1 MKKHL
6 ILIGFMGTGKTTIGS
21 LLAKKLK
28 LAHIDTDSTI
38 ESVVKCSIPTFF
50 QKYGEE
56 AFREKETDVLAQLIQ
71 LPNPTLIT
79 TGGGIVLH
87 AENRELMQKY
97 GWVFALDA
105 TPLEI
110 IQRLQSDTTR
120 PLLQGGSLE
129 KRVHHLY
136 QKRRPL
142 YQFADY
148 RMDTSTLSVDQVVS
162 EIENIWYNLPTGR

>member
-6 ILIGFMGTGKTTIGS
+6 ILIGFMGTGKTTIGK
-21 LLAKKLK
+21 LLAKKLR
-28 LAHIDTDSTI
+28 LHHIDTDLTI
-38 ESVVKCSIPTFF
+38 ETVTQCSIPEFF
-50 QKYGEE
+50 QEFGEE
-56 AFREKETDVLAQLIQ
+56 AFREEETVVIERVVQ
-71 LPNPTLIT
+71 LPDPTLIT

-105 TPLEI
+105 TPIEI

-129 KRVHHLY
+129 ERVHDLY